1 MFTAKKMFLNMIR
14 NRGRSAILAVFSFLT
29 VFFVGIYF
37 GNLEQNEGLL
47 SALGE
52 KIPVSASIANSTGD
66 RLTGLDITEKR
77 VELFLELGLKDYT
90 VTAESYGNIGFGPE
104 NTEQRASIYLTGT
117 NTAASMDAWKPEFS
131 LERAQV
137 EEILSEETGQG
148 PLLERGTAP
157 QNLSNT
163 AEEST
168 SGRDVKRTGR
178 CLLNESY
185 IQERGLSWQVGD
197 VIDINL
203 YRALYDEFDGVAG
216 FVEITSAELEIA
228 GFYQTAPESALEAAD
243 LVCPLSWLA
252 EQHRQ
257 AGSELLYSSAKGTVA
272 DPLALNDL
280 KIKAEK
286 AKFPQTNLQSIGG
299 RPGNAL
305 VIDDRFFIQTASQLK
320 SSIHLLKL
328 FMAPLLV
335 LVTGISAMVS
345 FFAMCHRKQEIY
357 LERCMGRKKSQIV
370 AELVGENTVLSLL
383 DGAAALLF
391 IPSYTEM
398 LPVTGFLHG
407 GDYRI
412 FILAA
417 FLGIRIV
424 TTLAPAIWISRENP
438 MKIF

>member
-178 CLLNESY
+178 RPRPARPPPAPGLPG
-185 IQERGLSWQVGD
+185 QEGD

-438 MKIF
+438 MK